1 MYTIDYIKEL
11 SDKMEAGEITPSVC
25 LTSLN
30 TLQRERLELKQR
42 AEAILTERYI
52 IEANKRKVAN
62 WSEERAEIVQMWRD
76 TYPLTNEKLK
86 ENLKHTKAYQN
97 GLISD
102 VKLNAL
108 DIYAA
113 PKFTDLLKQFEWLL
127 Q

>member
-1 MYTIDYIKEL
+1 MYTIEYLKDL
-11 SDKMEAGEITPSVC
+11 SDKLERGEISPTQC
-25 LTSLN
+25 LNTLN
-30 TLQRERLELKQR
+30 TLQRERLELKER

-62 WSEERAEIVQMWRD
+62 WSEERAEIVQMWRN

-102 VKLNAL
+102 IKLNAL

-113 PKFTDLLKQFEWLL
+113 PKFTDLLKQFEGLL